1 MKRTFEITS
10 RATGKHIRFE
20 AEYTCKADRKEDTTM
35 TIYIPNF
42 EEELEYIEPERF
54 YAEPWGLEGTV
65 KDEDGEFYDLV
76 YNSEENYYAITNV

>member
-1 MKRTFEITS
+1 
-10 RATGKHIRFE
+10 
-20 AEYTCKADRKEDTTM
+20 M

-65 KDEDGEFYDLV
+65 KDEDGEFYDLI